1 MVLTSKQ
8 EAGLKIAIDRYR
20 AGEKY
25 TVIAGF
31 AGTGK
36 STLIKFIIAAL
47 NLYPEDVCYV
57 AYTGKAAQVLK
68 NKGCPNV
75 MTAHKLLYKA
85 KPMPNG
91 TYKFEPK
98 LSIGD
103 FKIVVVDE
111 ISMLPKAMW
120 DRLLTHNVYIIACG
134 DPFQLP
140 PIDKDSDNHAL
151 DNPHIFLDEIMR
163 QAYDSEII
171 RFSMWIREGK
181 PINEFPA
188 AGEQVMFINPGD
200 ITTGMYEW
208 ADQIIVATNAQRFE
222 VNKFMRQI
230 KGFGPEPQ
238 IGDKIISLRNQ
249 WEFLSYGADPSP
261 LTNGSI
267 GTISRLEKRNIR
279 VPYWIS
285 DKSVPFLYTTMIDE
299 NENRFDCIPIDYTA
313 LTTGNKFLTP
323 QQEYA
328 MLKANKYPD
337 PPFEFSYAYGITG
350 HKSQGSEWPKVL
362 AMEENFPRPIEEH
375 ARWCYTVAT
384 RAEEKL
390 VWQKKKAA

>member
-8 EAGLKIAIDRYR
+8 EAGLKIAIERYR

-47 NLYPEDVCYV
+47 NLCPEDVCYV

-75 MTAHKLLYKA
+75 MTAHKLLYEA

-111 ISMLPKAMW
+111 ISMLPKVMW

-140 PIDKDSDNHAL
+140 PIV
-151 DNPHIFLDEIMR
+151 IIMLL
-163 QAYDSEII
+163 II
-171 RFSMWIREGK
+171 RIFFWMKLCDR
-181 PINEFPA
+181 P
-188 AGEQVMFINPGD
+188 M
-200 ITTGMYEW
+200 
-208 ADQIIVATNAQRFE
+208 IVRLFVSPCGFVKANQLVNSRPQ
-222 VNKFMRQI
+222 VNK
-230 KGFGPEPQ
+230 
-238 IGDKIISLRNQ
+238 
-249 WEFLSYGADPSP
+249 
-261 LTNGSI
+261 
-267 GTISRLEKRNIR
+267 
-279 VPYWIS
+279 
-285 DKSVPFLYTTMIDE
+285 
-299 NENRFDCIPIDYTA
+299 
-313 LTTGNKFLTP
+313 
-323 QQEYA
+323 
-328 MLKANKYPD
+328 
-337 PPFEFSYAYGITG
+337 
-350 HKSQGSEWPKVL
+350 
-362 AMEENFPRPIEEH
+362 
-375 ARWCYTVAT
+375 
-384 RAEEKL
+384 
-390 VWQKKKAA
+390 